1 MIEDLSKKKIKKVKK
16 EDGSYEYEEVRP
28 SDPRMVGL

>member
-16 EDGSYEYEEVRP
+16 EDGSYEYEDVRP